1 MENWY
6 IPYQTAQLPAAQK
19 VWVLAPHPDDEVF
32 GCAGAALSYAAQK
45 AQVHVTVVSS
55 GTGYTHDDSA
65 ALIQSTREAETNSAL
80 QLMGLGPAHFM
91 QLPDRGLNQC
101 ADLPRKLF
109 LEMQEHR
116 FNVVLAPSLDEVHP
130 DHLAVTRALFAALE
144 QIKAEGGTL
153 PWVVQYEV
161 GAPLKPNLL
170 LDMTTLWPRKLQAM
184 QCFKSQQLAQD
195 YAKHIEALN
204 TFRTYSLP
212 NTVSHAEAYRV
223 LAPEE
228 VLQSASENRWVH
240 AVLSA
245 AEAGAEALQL
255 QVISQDQLM
264 SRLQDQWRTD
274 SQAMREHTDVLL
286 KRVESLGSE
295 LSQLGLENERKRIEI
310 ERLAQEGT
318 ELRQT
323 STQLQRNVEAQ
334 IEEKLTLQQSLAL
347 SHQETSSLMRALND
361 SQDQVLASNNALA
374 VSREEAIALNNAL
387 DIIRA
392 ESLAAQTEHRVAA
405 ELAAKLQAELN
416 ASLQSVQAALAE
428 EQQLRQLM
436 LNSNSWRMTKPLRW
450 FVRLFSSNQA

>member
-45 AQVHVTVVSS
+45 AQVLVTVVSS

-116 FNVVLAPSLDEVHP
+116 FDVVLAPSLDEVHP

-144 QIKAEGGTL
+144 QIKAEGGAL

-223 LAPEE
+223 LAPDEL
-228 VLQSASENRWVH
+228 LQAASENRWVH

-286 KRVESLGSE
+286 KRVESLGDE

-310 ERLAQEGT
+310 ERLAKEST

-323 STQLQRNVEAQ
+323 SIQ
-334 IEEKLTLQQSLAL
+334 LQQSLGL
-347 SHQETSSLMRALND
+347 SQQETSGLLHALND
-361 SQDQVLASNNALA
+361 SQAAVLASNNALA
-374 VSREEAIALNNAL
+374 TS
-387 DIIRA
+387 RA
-392 ESLAAQTEHRVAA
+392 EALAVQTEHRIAL
-405 ELAAKLQAELN
+405 E
-416 ASLQSVQAALAE
+416 ALAQ

-436 LNSNSWRMTKPLRW
+436 LNSNSWRITKPLRW
-450 FVRLFSSNQA
+450 FVRLFSSDRS

>member
-32 GCAGAALSYAAQK
+32 GCAGAALSYSAQK

-116 FNVVLAPSLDEVHP
+116 FDVVLAPSLDEVHP

-144 QIKAEGGTL
+144 QIKAEGGAL

-223 LAPEE
+223 LAPDE
-228 VLQSASENRWVH
+228 VLQAASENRWVH
-240 AVLSA
+240 AALSA

-264 SRLQDQWRTD
+264 SRLQDQLRTD

-310 ERLAQEGT
+310 ERLAQEGI
-318 ELRQT
+318 ELQQT
-323 STQLQRNVEAQ
+323 SIQLQRNVEAQ

-361 SQDQVLASNNALA
+361 SQYQVLASNNALA
-374 VSREEAIALNNAL
+374 VSREEAIASNNAL

>member
-1 MENWY
+1 
-6 IPYQTAQLPAAQK
+6 
-19 VWVLAPHPDDEVF
+19 
-32 GCAGAALSYAAQK
+32 
-45 AQVHVTVVSS
+45 
-55 GTGYTHDDSA
+55 
-65 ALIQSTREAETNSAL
+65 
-80 QLMGLGPAHFM
+80 MGLGPAHFM

-116 FNVVLAPSLDEVHP
+116 FDVVLAPSLDEVHP

-144 QIKAEGGTL
+144 QIKAEGGAL

-223 LAPEE
+223 LAPDE
-228 VLQSASENRWVH
+228 VLQAASENRWVH

-286 KRVESLGSE
+286 KRVESLGDE
-295 LSQLGLENERKRIEI
+295 LLQLGLENERKRIEI

-323 STQLQRNVEAQ
+323 STRLQREVEVQ
-334 IEEKLTLQQSLAL
+334 LEEKLALQQSLAL
-347 SHQETSSLMRALND
+347 SHQETSSLLRALND
-361 SQDQVLASNNALA
+361 SQDEALASNNALA
-374 VSREEAIALNNAL
+374 VSREETLASNNAL
-387 DIIRA
+387 AVSRA
-392 ESLAAQTEHRVAA
+392 ESLAAQTEHKMAS

>member
-6 IPYQTAQLPAAQK
+6 IPYQTSQLPAARK

-91 QLPDRGLNQC
+91 QLPDRGLSQC

-116 FNVVLAPSLDEVHP
+116 FDVVLAPSLDEVHP

-170 LDMTTLWPRKLQAM
+170 LDMTSLWPRKLQAM

-223 LAPEE
+223 LAPDE
-228 VLQSASENRWVH
+228 VLQAASENRWVH

-286 KRVESLGSE
+286 KRVESLGDE
-295 LSQLGLENERKRIEI
+295 LLQLGLENERKRIEI

-323 STQLQRNVEAQ
+323 STRLQREVEVQLQ
-334 IEEKLTLQQSLAL
+334 EKLALQQSLAL
-347 SHQETSSLMRALND
+347 SHQETSSLLRALND
-361 SQDQVLASNNALA
+361 SQDETLASNNALA
-374 VSREEAIALNNAL
+374 VSREETLASNNAL
-387 DIIRA
+387 AVSRA
-392 ESLAAQTEHRVAA
+392 ESLAAQTEHKMAS

>member
-65 ALIQSTREAETNSAL
+65 THIQSTREAETNSAL

-116 FNVVLAPSLDEVHP
+116 FDVVLAPSLDEVHP

-144 QIKAEGGTL
+144 QIKAEGGAL

-170 LDMTTLWPRKLQAM
+170 LDMTTLWPRKLKAM

-228 VLQSASENRWVH
+228 VLQAASENRWVH
-240 AVLSA
+240 AILSA

-310 ERLAQEGT
+310 ERLAQEGI

-334 IEEKLTLQQSLAL
+334 IEEKLTLQQSLTL

-361 SQDQVLASNNALA
+361 SQNETLASNNALA
-374 VSREEAIALNNAL
+374 VSREETLASNNAL
-387 DIIRA
+387 AISRD
-392 ESLAAQTEHRVAA
+392 ESLAAQTEHRIAS

-416 ASLQSVQAALAE
+416 ASLQSVHAALAE

>member
-65 ALIQSTREAETNSAL
+65 AHIQSTREAETNSAL

-101 ADLPRKLF
+101 TDLPRKLF
-109 LEMQEHR
+109 LEMQQHR
-116 FNVVLAPSLDEVHP
+116 FDVVLAPSLDEVHP
-130 DHLAVTRALFAALE
+130 DHLAVTRALLAALE
-144 QIKAEGGTL
+144 QTQAEGGAL

-184 QCFKSQQLAQD
+184 HCFKSQQLVQD

-223 LAPEE
+223 LAPDE
-228 VLQSASENRWVH
+228 VLQAASENRWVH

-245 AEAGAEALQL
+245 AEAGAEALHL
-255 QVISQDQLM
+255 QVISKDQLIARM
-264 SRLQDQWRTD
+264 QDHWRTD
-274 SQAMREHTDVLL
+274 VQAMRADTDALL
-286 KRVESLGSE
+286 KRVELLSDE

-310 ERLAQEGT
+310 ERLALESTQ
-318 ELRQT
+318 LRQT
-323 STQLQRNVEAQ
+323 SNRLQQDAEVQHQQALN
-334 IEEKLTLQQSLAL
+334 LQQSLEL
-347 SHQETSSLMRALND
+347 SHQETSSLLRALND
-361 SQDQVLASNNALA
+361 SQDEVLASNNALA
-374 VSREEAIALNNAL
+374 ISR
-387 DIIRA
+387 D

>member
-19 VWVLAPHPDDEVF
+19 VWVIAPHPDDEVF

-116 FNVVLAPSLDEVHP
+116 FDVVLAPSLDEVHP

-144 QIKAEGGTL
+144 QIKAEGGAL

-223 LAPEE
+223 LAPDE
-228 VLQSASENRWVH
+228 VLQAASENRWVH

-264 SRLQDQWRTD
+264 LRLQDQWRTD
-274 SQAMREHTDVLL
+274 SQAMREHTEALL
-286 KRVESLGSE
+286 KRVELLGDE
-295 LSQLGLENERKRIEI
+295 LKQLGIENERKRIEI
-310 ERLAQEGT
+310 ERLV
-318 ELRQT
+318 
-323 STQLQRNVEAQ
+323 N
-334 IEEKLTLQQSLAL
+334 
-347 SHQETSSLMRALND
+347 
-361 SQDQVLASNNALA
+361 ASAG
-374 VSREEAIALNNAL
+374 
-387 DIIRA
+387 
-392 ESLAAQTEHRVAA
+392 
-405 ELAAKLQAELN
+405 LQAELSRVQN
-416 ASLQSVQAALAE
+416 AMVQNLQQFNAAISQTQAELSQTQAE
-428 EQQLRQLM
+428 VAQLQDERQIM
-436 LNSNSWRMTKPLRW
+436 LNSNSWRITKPLRW
-450 FVRLFSSNQA
+450 LGRLFSSNQS

>member
-1 MENWY
+1 
-6 IPYQTAQLPAAQK
+6 
-19 VWVLAPHPDDEVF
+19 
-32 GCAGAALSYAAQK
+32 
-45 AQVHVTVVSS
+45 
-55 GTGYTHDDSA
+55 
-65 ALIQSTREAETNSAL
+65 
-80 QLMGLGPAHFM
+80 
-91 QLPDRGLNQC
+91 
-101 ADLPRKLF
+101 
-109 LEMQEHR
+109 
-116 FNVVLAPSLDEVHP
+116 
-130 DHLAVTRALFAALE
+130 
-144 QIKAEGGTL
+144 
-153 PWVVQYEV
+153 
-161 GAPLKPNLL
+161 
-170 LDMTTLWPRKLQAM
+170 M

-286 KRVESLGSE
+286 KRVESLSSE

-361 SQDQVLASNNALA
+361 SQDQVLASNNALAVSREETLASNNALA